1 MIEILLTQTLWWHW
15 IVFGLVL
22 IVAEIVM
29 PLFVIIWFGLSAI
42 IVGVVDLAFETSFM
56 NELTLWMILSLILLY
71 VWFRFLKDKSSTPSG
86 QSDYKLDTKGV
97 VIEAIPHGERGKV
110 RFEAP
115 VLGSSEWHAT
125 SDVTLEKGT
134 VVRIEDINGQLIKVK
149 KD

>member
-1 MIEILLTQTLWWHW
+1 MIDILLTQTLWWHW
-15 IVFGLVL
+15 IVFGLILV
-22 IVAEIVM
+22 VAEIIM

-42 IVGVVDLAFETSFM
+42 IIGLIDLVFVISF
-56 NELTLWMILSLILLY
+56 NSEFTLWMLFSLLLLFI
-71 VWFRFLKDKSSTPSG
+71 WFKFLKEKTETHSG
-86 QSDYKLDTKGV
+86 QSDFRLDTKGV

-134 VVRIEDINGQLIKVK
+134 VIRIEDINGQLIKVAK
-149 KD
+149 L

>member
-1 MIEILLTQTLWWHW
+1 MIETLLTQTLWWHW

-29 PLFVIIWFGLSAI
+29 PLFVIIWFGLSAL
-42 IVGVVDLAFETSFM
+42 IVGIADLAFETSFM
-56 NELTLWMILSLILLY
+56 SELSLWMILSPLLLFI
-71 VWFRFLKDKSSTPSG
+71 WFRFLKDKSSTPSG
-86 QSDYKLDTKGV
+86 QSDFKLDAKAI
-97 VIEAIPHGERGKV
+97 VIETIPHGERGKV

-125 SDVTLEKGT
+125 SDANLEKGT